1 MRAGTG
7 RSGVVE
13 PAAPRAGGETLAR
26 LWRDVL
32 SAGETLRAR
41 PRLRL
46 LVQSAVAAVVSVV
59 LVVGAV
65 ALLDEAGP
73 LKPLESPPLDP
84 DHWPAA
90 SPSPRTFPSLPATGS
105 AITAPDELAYFR
117 ELLNTLEAGIANRV
131 NIDAALQGRRPP
143 EVYRGVLEAYRQRQE
158 GVLRALQTQAV
169 PRRLAGLHAHVVAA
183 TEQQLAFYTA
193 FAEAKASDPDLTLAR
208 MLGHPAL
215 RRTSQELLAAYGVV
229 RRLYPALDRQAH
241 EAITARLFWLTII

>member
-13 PAAPRAGGETLAR
+13 PAAPRAGGDTLGR

-32 SAGETLRAR
+32 SAGETLRGR

-46 LVQSAVAAVVSVV
+46 LAQSAVATVLAV
-59 LVVGAV
+59 LVVAAAV

-73 LKPLESPPLDP
+73 LDSLERPPVGP
-84 DHWPAA
+84 DHWRAPG
-90 SPSPRTFPSLPATGS
+90 PRAFPPLPATVG

-117 ELLNTLEAGIANRV
+117 ELLGTLEAGIANRV
-131 NIDAALQGRRPP
+131 NVDAALQGRRPP

-158 GVLRALQTQAV
+158 GVLRALRTQAV
-169 PRRLAGLHAHVVAA
+169 PRRLADFHAHVVAA
-183 TEQQLAFYTA
+183 TEQQLAFYAA
-193 FAEAKASDPDLTLAR
+193 FAEAKAGDPGLTLAR

-241 EAITARLFWLTII
+241 EAITARLFWFTII